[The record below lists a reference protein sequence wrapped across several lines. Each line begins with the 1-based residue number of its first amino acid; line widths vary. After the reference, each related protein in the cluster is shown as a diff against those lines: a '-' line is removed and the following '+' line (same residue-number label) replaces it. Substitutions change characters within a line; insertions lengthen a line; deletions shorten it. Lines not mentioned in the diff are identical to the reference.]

1 MRSPSL
7 ETSPT
12 TLLRHSRAPTPR
24 SWTSS
29 RPLKAA
35 RSRPARRSTRRS
47 TRKTLSRSRS
57 SSRSGADTM
66 AVSLREYRERIR
78 SVESTK
84 KITRAME
91 LIAASRI
98 IKAQQRAQAAAPYA
112 RELTRAVSA
121 VATYSN
127 VEHPLTIEPEN
138 PQRAAILIV
147 TSDRGLAGAYSS
159 SVLKEAEQL
168 AQKLRGEGKEVELYV
183 CGRKGVGYFNF
194 RRRPIVQSW
203 TGFSDQPDYDKARE
217 VGDALIEA
225 FLADNDDGETNIERP
240 QSNSPC
246 DEVHVVYSRFRS
258 MLVQEPAA
266 VRLLPLEVVEGGE
279 RPADHEVLPLYEF
292 EPSAAEVL
300 DALMPRYVQSRIYYC
315 LLQAAA
321 SELAARQRAMKSATD
336 NAEELIKKYTRIA
349 NQARQAGITQEISEI
364 VGGVNALADAN
375 AGSE

>member
-1 MRSPSL
+1 
-7 ETSPT
+7 
-12 TLLRHSRAPTPR
+12 
-24 SWTSS
+24 
-29 RPLKAA
+29 
-35 RSRPARRSTRRS
+35 
-47 TRKTLSRSRS
+47 
-57 SSRSGADTM
+57 M
-66 AVSLREYRERIR
+66 AVSLREYRARIR

-121 VATYSN
+121 VATFSN
-127 VEHPLTIEPEN
+127 VDHPLTTEPEN
-138 PQRAAILIV
+138 PTKAAILIV

-159 SVLKEAEQL
+159 SVLKEAERL
-168 AQKLRGEGKEVELYV
+168 AEKLREEGKEVSTYIT
-183 CGRKGVGYFNF
+183 GRKGVAYFNF
-194 RRRPIVQSW
+194 RRRPIVSEW
-203 TGFSDQPDYDKARE
+203 TGFSDQPSYDVARE
-217 VGDALIEA
+217 IGDTLIQA
-225 FLADNDDGETNIERP
+225 FLAGQEGTDSAEAV
-240 QSNSPC
+240 
-246 DEVHVVYSRFRS
+246 DEVHVVYTRFRS
-258 MLVQEPAA
+258 MLVQEPTA
-266 VRLLPLEVVEGGE
+266 VRLLPLEVVEGE
-279 RPADHEVLPLYEF
+279 EKPEADEVLPLYEF

-300 DALMPRYVQSRIYYC
+300 DALLPRYVQSRIYFS

-364 VGGVNALADAN
+364 VGGVNALADAT